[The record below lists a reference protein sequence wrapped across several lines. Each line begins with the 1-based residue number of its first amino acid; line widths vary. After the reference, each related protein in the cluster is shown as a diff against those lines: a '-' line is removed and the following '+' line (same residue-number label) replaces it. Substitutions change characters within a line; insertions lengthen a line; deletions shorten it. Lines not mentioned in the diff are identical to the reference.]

1 MSHAAEAPALLVD
14 NRVGDTPTA
23 AGCGHQTELF
33 SFLFIMAKGNMFQ
46 GMARGKVGDVV
57 FSRLNGQQVSRVRN
71 RNPRNPRTNSQL
83 YQRAVMATVMQAYS
97 AGKEI
102 FDHAFQGESV
112 GAHNMAKFMK
122 MNADK
127 LRSQLAADLANTPIS
142 LEEKVGRFVGP
153 NSNTPTPYSYIV
165 SDGGYA
171 QTLFTFDMENNVF
184 KIAAPTS
191 GEKVQEYAARLGLI
205 AGDIY
210 TIVAFVPTSTTPA
223 FIGPGEGGVVVD
235 QQINVVYPTQF
246 RFCRLMVKTGLASVT
261 DVLATYDQLFEPDP
275 LNKYMTDLTQ
285 VAITAGLNLGTLAGG
300 VIADTI
306 GGTMGVIRSR
316 RDQDVRSHTELEFIP
331 GDNSATPYPW
341 GLTYD
346 YLLAAWT
353 MGATKVGDSSLLLE
367 GSGF

>member
-1 MSHAAEAPALLVD
+1 
-14 NRVGDTPTA
+14 
-23 AGCGHQTELF
+23 
-33 SFLFIMAKGNMFQ
+33 MFQ

-71 RNPRNPRTNSQL
+71 RNPRNPRTNAQL
-83 YQRAVMATVMQAYS
+83 AQRAVMATVMQAYS

-122 MNADK
+122 LNADK
-127 LRSQLAADLANTPIS
+127 LRSQLASDLSNTPIS
-142 LEEKVGRFVGP
+142 IENKVGRFVGP

-171 QTLFTFDMENNVF
+171 QTLFAFDVENGVF
-184 KIAAPTS
+184 KIAAPTTN
-191 GEKVQEYAARLGLI
+191 EKVQDYAARLGLI
-205 AGDIY
+205 AGDIF
-210 TIVAFVPTSTTPA
+210 TVVAFVPTSGTPA
-223 FIGPGEGGVVVD
+223 FVGPGEGGLVVNMS
-235 QQINVVYPTQF
+235 INAVYPTQF
-246 RFCRLMVKTGLASVT
+246 RFCRLMVKSGLASVT
-261 DVLATYDQLFEPDP
+261 DALATYDQIFEPDP

-285 VAITAGLNLGTLAGG
+285 IAITATLNLGTLAGG
-300 VIADTI
+300 TIAETL

-331 GDNSATPYPW
+331 GEVQHDPYPW

-346 YLLAAWT
+346 YLLDAWT

-367 GSGF
+367 GQGF